1 MLRRGN
7 PPARKK
13 PQSKATSPKALSPEE
28 LHDLGQLTAEWRDL
42 LLRSKD
48 FVARLR
54 QARGLPA
61 RAVVESRLLCVLH
74 DSLAPAVQ
82 DLGAIEKE
90 ARKPGR
96 EGR

>member
-1 MLRRGN
+1 MLKRGK
-7 PPARKK
+7 PPARGR
-13 PQSKATSPKALSPEE
+13 PQRTAKSPEALTPGE
-28 LHDLGQLTAEWRDL
+28 LHDLGRLTAEWRDL

-82 DLGAIEKE
+82 DLGAIERE
-90 ARKPGR
+90 ARKPDK
-96 EGR
+96 EGG